1 MSNPMEKFFEE
12 WRKLGERILEQTMC
26 DVCHDEFP
34 DEELRYDPNIRDGA
48 PVCNE
53 CYANEKARLDALG

>member
-1 MSNPMEKFFEE
+1 MEKFFEE
-12 WRKLGERILEQTMC
+12 WRKLDERVLEETMC
-26 DVCHDEFP
+26 DECLQFFP
-34 DEELRYDPNIRDGA
+34 DEDMRFDPNINDGK